1 MTKETLLYEIDKKRH
16 TLEFELKSCEFHRVA
31 IEKRIKEMQVGIFY
45 YAGILL
51 GVPALIS
58 FAEYL
63 FSMVPILNSLN
74 SLFGLA
80 QILFA
85 FTIPVWVFQIFKCI
99 LLQMQNRENP
109 DVLITPPPVRHPV
122 YQRKRPPEPS
132 MRSEYERVSFECQRY
147 MYFLDQLEIVSSRA
161 ELASTQEEYEELF
174 RKLDDFPLYEEI
186 TPAPSFPV
194 NRTGNAIMFAAF
206 FISLLIVLTLL
217 VVLDPFGT
225 MR

>member
-16 TLEFELKSCEFHRVA
+16 TLEFELKSCEFHRAA
-31 IEKRIKEMQVGIFY
+31 IEKRIKEVQVGIFY

-63 FSMVPILNSLN
+63 FTMIPILARLRA
-74 SLFGLA
+74 LFGLA

-85 FTIPVWVFQIFKCI
+85 FTIPVWVFQIIKCL
-99 LLQMQNRENP
+99 LLQMQNRENQ

-147 MYFLDQLEIVSSRA
+147 LYFLDQIEIVSSRA
-161 ELASTQEEYEELF
+161 ELACTEEEYDELF

-186 TPAPSFPV
+186 TPAPPFPT
-194 NRTGNAIMFAAF
+194 NRTGGFIIFVAV
-206 FISLLIVLTLL
+206 FISIIFVMTML

>member
-1 MTKETLLYEIDKKRH
+1 MTKESLIYEIGKKRH
-16 TLEFELKSCEFHRVA
+16 SLEFELKSCEFHRVA
-31 IEKRIKEMQVGIFY
+31 IEKRIKEVQIGIFY
-45 YAGILL
+45 YAGILI

-58 FAEYL
+58 LVDFL
-63 FSMVPILNSLN
+63 LSTIPVLSNLRSLC
-74 SLFGLA
+74 GLA

-85 FTIPVWVFQIFKCI
+85 FTIPVWVFQIFKCL
-99 LLQMQNRENP
+99 LLQMQNRENV

-132 MRSEYERVSFECQRY
+132 MRSEYERVCFECQRY
-147 MYFLDQLEIVSSRA
+147 LYFLDQIEIVSSRA
-161 ELASTQEEYEELF
+161 ELACTEEEYDELF

-186 TPAPSFPV
+186 TPAPSFPK
-194 NRTGNAIMFAAF
+194 NRTGGIIIFVAV
-206 FISLLIVLTLL
+206 FISIIFVLTLL